1 MKKLILILAVLWF
14 GLNAFAN
21 SVQANDKTLITIGH
35 VIQTKVS
42 GEDIAINE
50 LLDNE
55 LKNLSHKYAIE
66 MVSILQA
73 YLPAI
78 LDGAMTEMRLE
89 LDKKYKCLLLEGS
102 TIQNKECK

>member
-14 GLNAFAN
+14 RLNAFAN

-42 GEDIAINE
+42 GEDIDINE

-66 MVSILQA
+66 MVNILQA

-78 LDGAMTEMRLE
+78 IDGAMTEMRLE

>member
-1 MKKLILILAVLWF
+1 MKKLILILAILWL

-21 SVQANDKTLITIGH
+21 SVKANDRTLVTIGH

-42 GEDIAINE
+42 GEDININE
-50 LLDNE
+50 LFDNE
-55 LKNLSHKYAIE
+55 LKDLSHKYALE
-66 MVSILQA
+66 MISILQA

-102 TIQNKECK
+102 TIQNKECN